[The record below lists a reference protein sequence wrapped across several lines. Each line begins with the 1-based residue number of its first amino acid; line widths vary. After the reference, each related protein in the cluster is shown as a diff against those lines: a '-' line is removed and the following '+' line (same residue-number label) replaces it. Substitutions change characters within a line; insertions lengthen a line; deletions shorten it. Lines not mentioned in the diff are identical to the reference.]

1 LVAVLL
7 LLVLSLL
14 LLLQELQAA
23 CAGGA
28 GAAAAVQ
35 QLCLQLME
43 ALISEFSMATASAL
57 GLPWEYHDTCRWVGL
72 AVGGVVEQGMRGGR
86 WMEQLLSTKC
96 TWQRVGTGASL
107 REATGSG
114 GQLQATA

>member
-1 LVAVLL
+1 MPLL
-7 LLVLSLL
+7 LLLSL

-57 GLPWEYHDTCRWVGL
+57 GLPWEYHDTCRWAGL
-72 AVGGVVEQGMRGGR
+72 RLGGVVEEGMKRGR
-86 WMEQLLSTKC
+86 WREQLLLATC
-96 TWQRVGTGASL
+96 TWQRGGTGASV
-107 REATGSG
+107 G
-114 GQLQATA
+114 